1 MKRLS
6 KDIKKQIVELYRDGW
21 TKKWIAESLN
31 ISVSSVVKVLR
42 LSGTDPLLFRNLVWD
57 RALDYY
63 VLHYESRIKLAWV
76 KLTNIQRLAIYK
88 EVLPMCRAEAAVYLK
103 ELGFPDIKE
112 ELSFLKEEN
121 RRLKHMLALYLLRG

>member
-1 MKRLS
+1 MKHIS
-6 KDIKKQIVELYRDGW
+6 KDIKKQVVGLYRDGW

-57 RALDYY
+57 KALDYY
-63 VLHYESRIKLAWV
+63 VLHYESKIRLAWV
-76 KLTNIQRLAIYK
+76 RLTNVQRLAIYK
-88 EVLPMCRAEAAVYLK
+88 EVLPMCRAEAVVYLK
-103 ELGFPDIKE
+103 ELGFPDTEE

-121 RRLKHMLALYLLRG
+121 RTVNKKLTLSNSF